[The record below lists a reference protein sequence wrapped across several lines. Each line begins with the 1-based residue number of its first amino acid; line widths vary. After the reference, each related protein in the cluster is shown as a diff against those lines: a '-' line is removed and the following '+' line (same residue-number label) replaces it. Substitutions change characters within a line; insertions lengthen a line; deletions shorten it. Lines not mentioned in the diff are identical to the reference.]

1 MSGTAF
7 ISDFGGVAVGVP
19 RMTWRSAAWNG
30 FILAVSPPTDHFARC
45 VATG

>member
-19 RMTWRSAAWNG
+19 RMTWRLLAWSVL
-30 FILAVSPPTDHFARC
+30 IDWSSDA
-45 VATG
+45 